1 MLIRFLSIIDLH
13 ILIPTFI
20 TQFFN
25 SIAEL
30 AISIGIPTK
39 DTKAEMETHPVIVII
54 TIRELLVQLKTLQ
67 NFLCFS
73 LVNSFRFIYST
84 E

>member
-1 MLIRFLSIIDLH
+1 MLIRFLLIIDLN
-13 ILIPTFI
+13 ILISTFI

-73 LVNSFRFIYST
+73 LVNSFRFIYSI